1 MNEIEAAEPW
11 TGHDDNDD
19 DDGRLQPQSDWKPK
33 METKQTDS
41 YINNEQ

>member
-19 DDGRLQPQSDWKPK
+19 DDAYSHNQTENQKWKQNR
-33 METKQTDS
+33 EIHT
-41 YINNEQ
+41 